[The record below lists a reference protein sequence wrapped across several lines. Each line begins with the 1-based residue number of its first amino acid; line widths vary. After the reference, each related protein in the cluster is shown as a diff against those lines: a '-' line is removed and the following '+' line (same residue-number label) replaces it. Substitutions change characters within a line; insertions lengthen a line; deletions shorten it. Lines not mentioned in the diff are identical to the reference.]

1 MQEKQDQQDLREVN
15 ETQGFNPRVSE
26 YLKEKLC
33 FWRKDFGVISTD
45 ADEGLDEKV
54 SSGPAETPDRQDQWR
69 KIFFAGF
76 VLVLITQII
85 FEFKLGNPPWLG
97 ILFVLSGL
105 VTLFF
110 VFYSNDIALPG
121 CAAAGSKKA
130 APFNYLALAGAVLIS
145 VFSFFLWRNSGFGL
159 MQVLVW
165 LVSIALLGYASFS
178 VGEGKQ
184 ADADDEAVVSHQ
196 LMRKYWREL
205 FSDKRYLT
213 VCVLVIVIV
222 LLFQILFIRKTPV
235 ELVSQQVET
244 FLAVDEIAAGSRAML
259 FPRNVV
265 SEPLGYYWLALIS
278 RLFPASMRIN
288 AFHVANILI
297 FCIGLAFLFRL
308 AKLLFDMW
316 VAIVAVFLF
325 SVGFWPILQNTALL
339 GSSLVFPLLS
349 AALFYLFRGLL
360 REKRGD
366 IFLFG
371 VMSGLGLFANKLF
384 LMMPILTLLVVLIWL
399 IFTRKQYRLLRVLA
413 WFGLAVLTMAVVA
426 GPFMATVS
434 LNPTVYFEPIL
445 SRISNLEV
453 NIEGHAFVIFAKN
466 LLQAMGMLNWSNRSG
481 WVDGI
486 TNRPAL
492 DLLSAVFFLIGLVW
506 LIARMVK
513 EKAWPYIALF
523 VTGILFLVPSA
534 LSIAFPLENP
544 SLSRAYGMAIPAMIL
559 AAVGLVLV
567 VKWLGRSKYTR
578 IIVSV
583 VCAFVIIFFNYQLLH
598 RVYVDNYRQNAWNA
612 REMSETVLKFEQ
624 NYGDD
629 GQAWVLGYPYWV
641 DERAVAIMAGKAPN
655 SLLLNLDDIHGIVNQ
670 PGAKLFILHLE
681 ANDSLNTLK
690 TVFPNGVESMVASE
704 LENKD
709 YRIYFVPEN

>member
-1 MQEKQDQQDLREVN
+1 MQEKQDQQDLRELS
-15 ETQGFNPRVSE
+15 ESREFDPRVSE

-33 FWRKDFGVISTD
+33 FWRKDFGVVSTD
-45 ADEGLDEKV
+45 GEERLDEQV
-54 SSGPAETPDRQDQWR
+54 SSGPAETPDRREQWR

-76 VLVLITQII
+76 VFVLIAQII

-97 ILFVLSGL
+97 ILFGLAGL

-121 CAAAGSKKA
+121 CAAVASKKA
-130 APFNYLALAGAVLIS
+130 APFNYLALTGAVLIS

-178 VGEGKQ
+178 GGEGKQ
-184 ADADDEAVVSHQ
+184 ADAEGEPLLSHQ
-196 LMRKYWREL
+196 IKRESWREL

-213 VCVLVIVIV
+213 VCVLAIVIV

-235 ELVSQQVET
+235 ELVSQQVEA
-244 FLAVDEIAAGSRAML
+244 FLAVDEIAAGSRALL

-265 SEPLGYYWLALIS
+265 SEPLGYYWLALVS
-278 RLFPASMRIN
+278 RFFSASMRIS

-297 FCIGLAFLFRL
+297 FCIGLAFLFHL
-308 AKLLFDMW
+308 AKLLFDKW
-316 VAIVAVFLF
+316 VAIVVVFLF
-325 SVGFWPILQNTALL
+325 GVGFWPILQNTALL

-349 AALFYLFRGLL
+349 AALYYLFRGLL

-371 VMSGLGLFANKLF
+371 VISGLGLFANKLF
-384 LMMPILTLLVVLIWL
+384 LMMPILALLMIFIWW
-399 IFTRKQYRLLRVLA
+399 IFTRKQNRFLRVLA
-413 WFGLAVLTMAVVA
+413 WFGLAVLTMVVVA

-434 LNPTVYFEPIL
+434 LNPAVYIEPIL
-445 SRISNLEV
+445 SRISDLEV
-453 NIEGHAFVIFAKN
+453 NIEGHAFVIFSKN
-466 LLQAMGMLNWSNRSG
+466 LFQAMGMLNWSNRSG

-486 TNRPAL
+486 ANRPAL
-492 DLLSAVFFLIGLVW
+492 DLVSAVFFLIGLVW

-544 SLSRAYGMAIPAMIL
+544 SLSRAYGMAIPAMFL

-567 VKWLGRSKYTR
+567 AKWLGRSKYTR
-578 IIVSV
+578 IVISV

-598 RVYVDNYRQNAWNA
+598 GVYVDNYRQNAWNA

-629 GQAWVLGYPYWV
+629 GQAWLLGYPYWV

-670 PGAKLFILHLE
+670 PGAKLFIMHLE

>member
-1 MQEKQDQQDLREVN
+1 M
-15 ETQGFNPRVSE
+15 
-26 YLKEKLC
+26 
-33 FWRKDFGVISTD
+33 
-45 ADEGLDEKV
+45 
-54 SSGPAETPDRQDQWR
+54 
-69 KIFFAGF
+69 
-76 VLVLITQII
+76 
-85 FEFKLGNPPWLG
+85 
-97 ILFVLSGL
+97 
-105 VTLFF
+105 TLFF
-110 VFYSNDIALPG
+110 VFYSNDIASPG

-178 VGEGKQ
+178 SGEGKQ
-184 ADADDEAVVSHQ
+184 ADAEGEPLLSHQ
-196 LMRKYWREL
+196 IKRESWRKL
-205 FSDKRYLT
+205 FADKRYLT
-213 VCVLVIVIV
+213 ACVLVIVLV

-235 ELVSQQVET
+235 ELMSQQVET
-244 FLAVDEIAAGSRAML
+244 FLAVDEIAGGSRALL

-278 RLFPASMRIN
+278 RLFPASMRIS
-288 AFHVANILI
+288 AFHVANVLS
-297 FCIGLAFLFRL
+297 FCIGLLFLFRL
-308 AKLLFDMW
+308 TKLLFDKW
-316 VAIVAVFLF
+316 VAIAAVFLF
-325 SVGFWPILQNTALL
+325 GVGFWPILQNTALL

-371 VMSGLGLFANKLF
+371 VISGLGLFANKLF
-384 LMMPILTLLVVLIWL
+384 LIMPILALLMIFIWW
-399 IFTRKQYRLLRVLA
+399 IFTRKQNRFLRVLA
-413 WFGLAVLTMAVVA
+413 WFGLAVLSMVVVA

-434 LNPTVYFEPIL
+434 LNPAVYIEPIL

-486 TNRPAL
+486 ANRPAL
-492 DLLSAVFFLIGLVW
+492 DLLSAVFLLLGLVW
-506 LIARMVK
+506 LIARAVK
-513 EKAWPYIALF
+513 EKAWQYIALF

-544 SLSRAYGMAIPAMIL
+544 SLNRAYGMVIPAMIL
-559 AAVGLVLV
+559 AAVGLVLF
-567 VKWLGRSKYTR
+567 VKWLRRSKYTR
-578 IIVSV
+578 IVISV
-583 VCAFVIIFFNYQLLH
+583 VCAFVIVFFNYQLLH

-612 REMSETVLKFEQ
+612 RELSETVLKFEQ
-624 NYGDD
+624 NYGEDA
-629 GQAWVLGYPYWV
+629 QAWVLGYPHWV

-670 PGAKLFILHLE
+670 PGAKLFIMHLE

>member
-1 MQEKQDQQDLREVN
+1 MQEKQNQQYLREAS
-15 ETQGFNPRVSE
+15 ETREFDLRVSE

-33 FWRKDFGVISTD
+33 FWRKDFGVVSTD
-45 ADEGLDEKV
+45 GEERLDEQV
-54 SSGPAETPDRQDQWR
+54 SSGPAETPDRQGQWR
-69 KIFFAGF
+69 QIFFAGF
-76 VLVLITQII
+76 VFVLIAQII

-130 APFNYLALAGAVLIS
+130 TPFNYLALAGAVLIS

-165 LVSIALLGYASFS
+165 LVNIALLGYASFS
-178 VGEGKQ
+178 GGEGKQ
-184 ADADDEAVVSHQ
+184 ADAEGEPLLSHQ
-196 LMRKYWREL
+196 IKRESWREL

-213 VCVLVIVIV
+213 VCVLVIVLV

-244 FLAVDEIAAGSRAML
+244 FLAVEEIAGGSRALL

-278 RLFPASMRIN
+278 RLFPASMRIS
-288 AFHVANILI
+288 AFHIANILSS
-297 FCIGLAFLFRL
+297 CIGLAFLFRL
-308 AKLLFDMW
+308 VKLLFDKW
-316 VAIVAVFLF
+316 VAIAAVFLF
-325 SVGFWPILQNTALL
+325 GVGFWPILQNTALL

-349 AALFYLFRGLL
+349 AVLYYLFRGLL

-371 VMSGLGLFANKLF
+371 VMSGLGMFANKLF
-384 LMMPILTLLVVLIWL
+384 LVMPILALLMIFIWW
-399 IFTRKQYRLLRVLA
+399 IFTRKQNRFLRVLA

-434 LNPTVYFEPIL
+434 QNPTVYLEPIF
-445 SRISNLEV
+445 SRISDLEV
-453 NIEGHAFVIFAKN
+453 NIEGHAFVIFIKN
-466 LLQAMGMLNWSNRSG
+466 LLQAMGLVNWSNRSG

-486 TNRPAL
+486 ANRPAL
-492 DLLSAVFFLIGLVW
+492 DLLSAAFFLIGLVW
-506 LIARMVK
+506 LIARAVK
-513 EKAWPYIALF
+513 EKAWQYIALL

-544 SLSRAYGMAIPAMIL
+544 SLSRAYGMAIPAMTL
-559 AAVGLVLV
+559 AAVGLVIL

-578 IIVSV
+578 IVISV

-598 RVYVDNYRQNAWNA
+598 GVYVDNYRQNAWNA

-624 NYGDD
+624 NYGEDA
-629 GQAWVLGYPYWV
+629 QAWVLGYPHWV

-655 SLLLNLDDIHGIVNQ
+655 SLLLNLDDIHGIENQ

-681 ANDSLNTLK
+681 ASESLNTLK